1 MRGGRRIYSRIQR
14 RIDFFT
20 HLEWNNVDITKVP
33 EWVVYFPQA
42 WLLRNWVIAGRF
54 SRNPPPKKAVTVLSL
69 LTGFWFGP
77 PSVLPP
83 VTATW
88 YSRSMAQAWLKW
100 KSRNIAYSIFR
111 SNRISRVLNT
121 QNFHFRQQQV
131 MLTYSIVKILL
142 DLKSDSLS
150 SLIPGMSILLSLQ
163 REWLY
168 PVVGCGAFKG
178 ILQKLCRPRVSSS
191 PHEIYA
197 PWPRPAG
204 VVLSYCW
211 GFPSCLCLFY
221 WSAGDSL
228 S

>member
-1 MRGGRRIYSRIQR
+1 MSHNRSRHR
-14 RIDFFT
+14 FR
-20 HLEWNNVDITKVP
+20 HYV
-33 EWVVYFPQA
+33 
-42 WLLRNWVIAGRF
+42 LLRPLLHKLSTCFVCDPTSALSYVATEQGCIKGHN
-54 SRNPPPKKAVTVLSL
+54 KSL
-69 LTGFWFGP
+69 LVGG
-77 PSVLPP
+77 SIIVCEANLS
-83 VTATW
+83 
-88 YSRSMAQAWLKW
+88 YCCLKW

-121 QNFHFRQQQV
+121 QNFHFRLQQV

-150 SLIPGMSILLSLQ
+150 SLVPGMSILLSLQ

-197 PWPRPAG
+197 PWSRPAR

-211 GFPSCLCLFY
+211 GFPSWDWVLLFC

-228 S
+228 A